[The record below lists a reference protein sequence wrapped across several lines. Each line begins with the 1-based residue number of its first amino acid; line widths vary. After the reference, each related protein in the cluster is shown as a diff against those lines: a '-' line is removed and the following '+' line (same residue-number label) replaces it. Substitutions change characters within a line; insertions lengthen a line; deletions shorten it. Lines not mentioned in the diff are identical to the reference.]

1 MGATRT
7 ALRIWI
13 PTNRHYA
20 SGAPKGMDGWNEI
33 VRQNRRGKQF
43 AAKCE
48 RENVTW
54 CAWYVK
60 QAMLEQG
67 WKPMHDELA
76 AVRCQLMITFWEPN
90 RMRDV
95 PNIYGQTKYAI
106 DALTARHRYGA
117 GAIYDDSQ
125 RWMSP
130 HIDMKVEVDKKR
142 VGIAIVVVPLNGQ
155 KG

>member
-1 MGATRT
+1 MGARSP
-7 ALRIWI
+7 LRIWI
-13 PTNRHYA
+13 PTNRSYA
-20 SGAPKGMDGWNEI
+20 NGSPKGMDGWNEI
-33 VRQNRRGKQF
+33 VRQNRRGKQY
-43 AAKCE
+43 AAKVE

-67 WKPMHDELA
+67 WKPMHDEETA
-76 AVRCQLMITFWEPN
+76 MRCQLVITFWEPN

-125 RWMSP
+125 RWLSP
-130 HIDMKVEVDKKR
+130 CIDMKVACDKKR
-142 VGIAIVVVPLNGQ
+142 VGIAITVIPLDGK